1 MLAAY
6 ETPARDAF
14 FADDLAVNVAG
25 AESIG
30 ITGYHFGTAEGML
43 AAVEA
48 FAAGRVLGANATTP

>member
-1 MLAAY
+1 
-6 ETPARDAF
+6 
-14 FADDLAVNVAG
+14 LAVNVAG